1 MTDTSKTPAISS
13 KKEKSYAITVRA
25 LEKIDQVGLPSSPQF
40 YELWYR
46 YFDGDPEI
54 VRAINTHQGPLDEA
68 ACQKIYARFVAAGQ
82 NDGAVRKV
90 SDQVQT
96 SIVELVGMLKS
107 ATSATQ
113 QYNDSLGGVSES
125 LEKAGSIEDLGSVIS
140 DIVQETRKMLTK
152 NHELEEHLA
161 SSATKVTELKQYLET
176 VKKEASTDSLTGI
189 ANRKAFDKRL
199 MDSIEESITG
209 KQPMVLMMIDIDF
222 FKKFNDTYGHP
233 AGDQILRLVARTLLS
248 NVKGQDMAARYGGE
262 EFAIILPATPLSAG
276 LRVAEVLRK
285 AVESKEVTNKVSNER
300 LGSISISV
308 GVAEYV
314 VGESSEDLITR
325 ADTALYEAKRTG
337 RNKVCKAG

>member
-1 MTDTSKTPAISS
+1 MADTSKTPPIAS

-68 ACQKIYARFVAAGQ
+68 ACQKIYTRFVAAGQ
-82 NDGAVRKV
+82 SDGAVRKV

-113 QYNDSLGGVSES
+113 QYNDSLGGVTES
-125 LEKAGSIEDLGSVIS
+125 LENAGSIEDLGSVIS
-140 DIVQETRKMLTK
+140 GIVQETRKMLSK

-199 MDSIEESITG
+199 ADTIEESVAA

-233 AGDQILRLVARTLLS
+233 AGDQILRLVARTLLG

-262 EFAIILPATPLSAG
+262 EFAIILPGTPISAG

-285 AVESKEVTNKVSNER
+285 AVESKEVTNKVSNEK

-314 VGESSEDLITR
+314 VGENSEEMITR
-325 ADTALYEAKRTG
+325 ADAALYEAKRTG

>member
-1 MTDTSKTPAISS
+1 M
-13 KKEKSYAITVRA
+13 
-25 LEKIDQVGLPSSPQF
+25 
-40 YELWYR
+40 
-46 YFDGDPEI
+46 
-54 VRAINTHQGPLDEA
+54 
-68 ACQKIYARFVAAGQ
+68 
-82 NDGAVRKV
+82 RKV